1 MTYDKQ
7 KALQILDTII
17 KNEQNEN
24 VRVAADDIR
33 YALSLALVAYTEHLM
48 HWSDIPEHSNQ
59 DTKEYFA
66 ALHNIHAKLTQAG
79 IFSIDADESTN
90 LLTD

>member
-7 KALQILDTII
+7 KALRVLDAILKT
-17 KNEQNEN
+17 EQNEN
-24 VRVAADDIR
+24 VRVAADDLR

-66 ALHNIHAKLTQAG
+66 ALHSIHDKLTQAG
-79 IFSIDADESTN
+79 IFLSDVDEATN
-90 LLTD
+90 LLTE

>member
-1 MTYDKQ
+1 MYNKE
-7 KALQILDTII
+7 KALQILDAII
-17 KNEQNEN
+17 KTEQNEN
-24 VRVAADDIR
+24 VRLAADDLR

-66 ALHNIHAKLTQAG
+66 ALHNIHQTLVDNNVFEAN
-79 IFSIDADESTN
+79 D
-90 LLTD
+90 